1 MTRRA
6 RRRVEAALVLLAFP
20 VATALTAVAVTSPA
34 AGSHEPIGA
43 ASSSLVAPAD
53 DPARVTVRGGDAL
66 SAFNL
71 ADTLDSEGYDVVAV
85 GPDENSFGSTTE
97 VVYYERA
104 DRLAAEQLRNLLGV
118 GTIRREQVFSPG
130 SDLTIHIGKD
140 LQST

>member
-1 MTRRA
+1 MTRRV

-20 VATALTAVAVTSPA
+20 VATALTVVAITSPA
-34 AGSHEPIGA
+34 AGSHGEVEAA
-43 ASSSLVAPAD
+43 ASRSVVGDTRVA
-53 DPARVTVRGGDAL
+53 VQGGDAL
-66 SAFNL
+66 AAYGL
-71 ADTLDSEGYDVVAV
+71 ADTLDASGYDVVAV
-85 GPDENSFGSTTE
+85 GPDDNSFGATTE

-104 DRLAAEQLRNLLGV
+104 DRPAAEQLRNLLGV